1 MRSYQVFASISPER
15 GLALMRSLSEKSPAM
30 FRQAVDAAAVAT
42 RTRPVY
48 LRRQPMEKRAEAVR
62 RALSRVSANV
72 VADELLAVYFLE
84 CRKPLLLEWLDTI
97 GVEHEDG
104 MLQDY
109 APVQPAKKKV
119 HEAAK
124 SFCAKEDDPDR
135 DLLLRAFAAQEAI
148 DWPDLDAVFEAEGA
162 AQSAR

>member
-1 MRSYQVFASISPER
+1 MRSYQVFAAISPER
-15 GLALMRSLSEKSPAM
+15 GLALMRALSEKSPAM
-30 FRQAVDAAAVAT
+30 FRQAVDAAALAT

-104 MLQDY
+104 MLKEE
-109 APVQPAKKKV
+109 APSEPAQKKLRD
-119 HEAAK
+119 AARA
-124 SFCAKEDDPDR
+124 FCAKQQDPDR
-135 DLLLRAFAAQEAI
+135 ELLLRAFAAQEAI
-148 DWPDLDAVFEAEGA
+148 DWPELDAILGAESA
-162 AQSAR
+162 ALSAR